1 MIDKKIDNENDR
13 LRVKKLWQKRLSQ
26 QFTWYIFLYDN
37 FLALTQVKKT
47 YQKANSLVQQ
57 FLTEHPSE
65 LIYLNIV

>member
-1 MIDKKIDNENDR
+1 MIDRKIDNENDR
-13 LRVKKLWQKRLSQ
+13 LCVKKLWQKRLPQ
-26 QFTWYIFLYDN
+26 QFTWYIFLYHN
-37 FLALTQVKKT
+37 FLALAQVEKT

>member
-13 LRVKKLWQKRLSQ
+13 LRVKKLWQKRLPQ
-26 QFTWYIFLYDN
+26 QLTWYIFLYDN
-37 FLALTQVKKT
+37 FLALTQVKIT